1 MFELISAECS
11 ETEFQ
16 CKDKK
21 RCVDIRRICDA
32 YPDCL
37 DQSDEENCEN
47 GKKKYYFF
55 LLVDHTSPV
64 AQLFFG
70 GIKTFPKINS
80 VPSKLKYL
88 CLES

>member
-1 MFELISAECS
+1 MISLKYKVIDSISAECS

-47 GKKKYYFF
+47 GKKNIIF
-55 LLVDHTSPV
+55 LV
-64 AQLFFG
+64 ALL
-70 GIKTFPKINS
+70 
-80 VPSKLKYL
+80 PSCFLM
-88 CLES
+88 E

>member
-47 GKKKYYFF
+47 GKKNIIIFF
-55 LLVDHTSPV
+55 
-64 AQLFFG
+64 
-70 GIKTFPKINS
+70 
-80 VPSKLKYL
+80 
-88 CLES
+88 

>member
-1 MFELISAECS
+1 MFDFISAECS

-47 GKKKYYFF
+47 GTKNIII
-55 LLVDHTSPV
+55 LLVDHTKGGFYSEGTDAYV
-64 AQLFFG
+64 ISSNRQTLLF
-70 GIKTFPKINS
+70 S
-80 VPSKLKYL
+80 
-88 CLES
+88 

>member
-47 GKKKYYFF
+47 GKKNIIII
-55 LLVDHTSPV
+55 LVDHTSPV
-64 AQLFFG
+64 AQLFFD

-80 VPSKLKYL
+80 VLSELKYL
-88 CLES
+88 YLES

>member
-1 MFELISAECS
+1 MFDFISAECS

-37 DQSDEENCEN
+37 DQSDEEDCEN
-47 GKKKYYFF
+47 GNFF
-55 LLVDHTSPV
+55 SLS
-64 AQLFFG
+64 
-70 GIKTFPKINS
+70 FPDCFQILIIS
-80 VPSKLKYL
+80 
-88 CLES
+88 

>member
-37 DQSDEENCEN
+37 DQSDEEDCEN
-47 GKKKYYFF
+47 GKN
-55 LLVDHTSPV
+55 
-64 AQLFFG
+64 
-70 GIKTFPKINS
+70 I
-80 VPSKLKYL
+80 
-88 CLES
+88 